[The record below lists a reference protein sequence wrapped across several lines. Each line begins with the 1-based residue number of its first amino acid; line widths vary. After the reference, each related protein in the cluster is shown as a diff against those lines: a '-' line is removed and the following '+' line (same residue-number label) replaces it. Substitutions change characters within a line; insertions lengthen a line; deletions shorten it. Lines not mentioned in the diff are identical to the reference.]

1 MGDWSVDS
9 AAGRVR
15 IIASMS
21 RRIAVPALLLALDLG
36 FSSIATTASAQS
48 APAGAAGAQDAPR
61 IEAKAV
67 DPQSLPWP
75 MLLGARV
82 AALEQRLPVVETVVL
97 VPDEATFLAE
107 IARWSPRGRWPVLFE
122 DDRYAPLFVKRFAPR
137 RVFRR
142 ESVGT
147 LPAEAPARLDRARE
161 SVIRAVGGDPARQTL
176 QQVFE
181 ASGFLPPG
189 IVLTDFGDPAWP
201 AAVAL
206 AAGRGQVLDVLEGD
220 FGSTSQ
226 ALDPAGLERLD
237 RAVRAALDR
246 SGYEWGGV
254 RDAIE
259 AITICR
265 TLPVKAKA
273 ALPEGR
279 RVEIPVPGL
288 DSNLDLAT
296 SDFLGRTDAGE
307 RFAIVGQ
314 IFGDRTRSTYAAM
327 CALFLPRERIELFNT
342 YGRDGDWGVYAV
354 SELEP
359 ILEGIGFEVETAE
372 GDAAGPAGWLALGA
386 GTAPDVLVL
395 NSSGEPDRMSLSGGA
410 SAQASEIPQL
420 RAPLALHMI
429 HSFSLA
435 RPDDAGTLGGAWL
448 DAGVYAYV
456 GAVSEPFLASFIPP
470 RYLLERLVNRTP
482 FLAASR
488 QYEGPFVRPWRVMAY
503 GDPLMLVLPPQAQ
516 RLPRIPPPGSELVPG
531 EVLRESVK
539 EPMRAAA
546 GGDVAA
552 ASEAMRELRLLGE
565 SAIAAKLWTAIRAK
579 PGAAGIAP
587 EALVILFEQDDFR
600 GFLEAWEL
608 VPNHSAA
615 QVEMLWQLVGPRLG
629 ALSEP
634 GILTTLQANLRGPRR
649 WIDLERLLPHLSRVL
664 GPGIARRIVQREL
677 DETTDA
683 GSKRELQ
690 RILASMGSSGLDGGV
705 DAKPTQR

>member
-1 MGDWSVDS
+1 MMTDHSH
-9 AAGRVR
+9 AAWGLVL
-15 IIASMS
+15 AGGLAFA
-21 RRIAVPALLLALDLG
+21 AVAEPA
-36 FSSIATTASAQS
+36 Q
-48 APAGAAGAQDAPR
+48 APPAAAAQDGPR
-61 IEAKAV
+61 IEAQAV

-75 MLLGARV
+75 LLLGGRV

-142 ESVGT
+142 ESVGS
-147 LPAEAPARLDRARE
+147 LPADAGAIEAKARE

-181 ASGFLPPG
+181 ASGFVPPG
-189 IVLTDFGDPAWP
+189 VVLTDFGDPAWP

-206 AAGRGQVLDVLEGD
+206 AAGRGQVLEVLEGD
-220 FGSTSQ
+220 FGAISQ
-226 ALDPAGLERLD
+226 TLDAAGLERLD
-237 RAVRAALDR
+237 RTVRAALDR
-246 SGYEWGGV
+246 SGYGWSSV

-265 TLPVKAKA
+265 SLPVKAKA
-273 ALPEGR
+273 SLPEGR

-288 DSNLDLAT
+288 DANLDLAT
-296 SDFLGRTDAGE
+296 SDFLGRNDSGE
-307 RFAIVGQ
+307 RVAIVGQ
-314 IFGDRTRSTYAAM
+314 IFGARARSTYAAM
-327 CALFLPRERIELFNT
+327 CSLFLPRDRMELFNT
-342 YGRDGDWGVYAV
+342 YGREGDWGVYAV
-354 SELEP
+354 AELEP
-359 ILEGIGFEVETAE
+359 LLEGIGFEVESVE
-372 GDAAGPAGWLALGA
+372 GEAAGPAGWLALGA
-386 GTAPDVLVL
+386 GTPPDVLVL
-395 NSSGEPDRMSLSGGA
+395 NSSGEPDRMSLAGGA
-410 SAQASEIPQL
+410 TAQASEIPRL

-435 RPDDAGTLGGAWL
+435 RPDDLGTLGGAWL

-488 QYEGPFVRPWRVMAY
+488 QYEGPFLRPWRVMTY
-503 GDPLMLVLPPQAQ
+503 GDPLMLVLPPNAQ

-531 EVLRESVK
+531 EVLRDSVK
-539 EPMRAAA
+539 EPMRGAA

-552 ASEAMRELRLLGE
+552 AGEAMRELRLLGE
-565 SAIAAKLWTAIRAK
+565 SAIAAKLWTAVRAK
-579 PGAAGIAP
+579 PGAATLAP
-587 EALVILFEQDDFR
+587 QALVVLFEQDDFR
-600 GFLEAWEL
+600 GFLSTWEM
-608 VPNHSAA
+608 VPNHDTE

-629 ALSEP
+629 ALADP
-634 GILTTLQANLRGPRR
+634 TILTLMQANLRGPRR

-683 GSKRELQ
+683 SSKRELQ
-690 RILASMGSSGLDGGV
+690 RIIASMGSAGLDGGV
-705 DAKPTQR
+705 DAKPPTR

>member
-1 MGDWSVDS
+1 
-9 AAGRVR
+9 
-15 IIASMS
+15 MS
-21 RRIAVPALLLALDLG
+21 RRLAVPTLLVSFALG
-36 FSSIATTASAQS
+36 FSTIAATSAAQAPPASA
-48 APAGAAGAQDAPR
+48 GVQDGPGL
-61 IEAKAV
+61 ETKAV
-67 DPQSLPWP
+67 DPESIPWP

-142 ESVGT
+142 TSVGT
-147 LPAEAPARLDRARE
+147 LPADPASTRE
-161 SVIRAVGGDPARQTL
+161 QALASVIRALGGDPARQTL
-176 QQVFE
+176 QQLFE

-189 IVLTDFGDPAWP
+189 IVLTDFRDPAWP

-206 AAGRGQVLDVLEGD
+206 AAGRGQVLEVLEGD
-220 FGSTSQ
+220 FGTVSQ
-226 ALDPAGLERLD
+226 SLDPTEFERVD
-237 RAVRAALDR
+237 RKVRAALDR
-246 SGYEWGGV
+246 CGFEWGGV

-265 TLPVKAKA
+265 ALPVKAEG
-273 ALPEGR
+273 ALPQGR
-279 RVEIPVPGL
+279 RVEIAVQGL
-288 DSNLDLAT
+288 DTNLDLAT
-296 SDFLGRTDAGE
+296 SDLLGRTEGGE

-314 IFGDRTRSTYAAM
+314 IFGDRVRSTYAAM
-327 CALFLPRERIELFNT
+327 CSLFLPRERIELFNT
-342 YGRDGDWGVYAV
+342 YGREGDWGVYGMT
-354 SELEP
+354 ELEP

-372 GDAAGPAGWLALGA
+372 GAAAGPPGWLAFGA
-386 GTAPDVLVL
+386 GTPPDVLVL
-395 NSSGEPDRMSLSGGA
+395 NSSGEPDRMSLAGGA
-410 SAQASEIPQL
+410 SAQASEIPRL

-435 RPDDAGTLGGAWL
+435 RPDDLGTLGGAWL
-448 DAGVYAYV
+448 EAGAYAYV
-456 GAVSEPFLASFIPP
+456 GAVSEPYLASFIPP
-470 RYLLERLVNRTP
+470 RFLLERVVNRTP

-488 QYEGPFVRPWRVMAY
+488 QYEGPFVRPWRVMTY
-503 GDPLMLVLPPQAQ
+503 GDPLMLVLPPNAQ

-531 EVLRESVK
+531 ELLRDSVK

-546 GGDVAA
+546 AGDVDAA
-552 ASEAMRELRLLGE
+552 AEAMRELRLLGE
-565 SAIAAKLWTAIRAK
+565 SAIAARLWAAIRGR
-579 PGAAGIAP
+579 PGAARMAP
-587 EALVILFEQDDFR
+587 EALVVLFEQDDFR
-600 GFLEAWEL
+600 GFLQAWEM
-608 VPNHSAA
+608 VPNHDPS

-634 GILTTLQANLRGPRR
+634 AILTTLQASLRGPRR

-683 GSKRELQ
+683 SSKRELQ
-690 RILASMGSSGLDGGV
+690 RILASLGSAGLDGGV
-705 DAKPTQR
+705 DAAPPTR

>member
-1 MGDWSVDS
+1 
-9 AAGRVR
+9 
-15 IIASMS
+15 MS
-21 RRIAVPALLLALDLG
+21 RRIAALGLLLASAFG
-36 FSSIATTASAQS
+36 FSSIAAKVAAQS
-48 APAGAAGAQDAPR
+48 PPTGEAGGSEGPR
-61 IEAKAV
+61 LEAKAV
-67 DPQSLPWP
+67 DPQSIPWP

-97 VPDEATFLAE
+97 VPDEATYLAE

-142 ESVGT
+142 SSVGS
-147 LPAEAPARLDRARE
+147 LPADPTAMLARARE

-181 ASGFLPPG
+181 ASGFVPPG
-189 IVLTDFGDPAWP
+189 IVLTDLRDPAWP

-206 AAGRGQVLDVLEGD
+206 AAGRGQVLEVLEGD
-220 FGSTSQ
+220 FGTPSQ
-226 ALDPAGLERLD
+226 TLDSAGLERLD
-237 RAVRAALDR
+237 REVRAALDR
-246 SGYEWGGV
+246 CGYEWGGV

-259 AITICR
+259 SITICR

-273 ALPEGR
+273 SLPEAR

-296 SDFLGRTDAGE
+296 SDFLGRSASGD

-327 CALFLPRERIELFNT
+327 CSLFLPRERIELFNT

-354 SELEP
+354 AELEP

-372 GDAAGPAGWLALGA
+372 GEAAGPAGWLSLGA

-395 NSSGEPDRMSLSGGA
+395 NSSGEPDRMSLAGGG
-410 SAQASEIPQL
+410 SAQASEIPRL

-482 FLAASR
+482 FLAAAR

-503 GDPLMLVLPPQAQ
+503 GDPLMLVLPPKAQ

-531 EVLRESVK
+531 EVLRDAVK
-539 EPMRAAA
+539 EPMRSAAA
-546 GGDVAA
+546 GDVASA
-552 ASEAMRELRLLGE
+552 ATAMRELRLLGE
-565 SAIAAKLWTAIRAK
+565 SAIAARLWTAIRGK
-579 PGAAGIAP
+579 PGAARIAP
-587 EALVILFEQDDFR
+587 EALVVLFEQDDFR
-600 GFLEAWEL
+600 GFLEAWAL
-608 VPNHSAA
+608 VPDHDAS

-634 GILTTLQANLRGPRR
+634 AILTTLQANLRGPRR
-649 WIDLERLLPHLSRVL
+649 WIDLERLLPHLNRVL
-664 GPGIARRIVQREL
+664 GAGIARRVVQREL

-683 GSKRELQ
+683 SSKRELQ
-690 RILASMGSSGLDGGV
+690 RILGSMGSAGLDGGV
-705 DAKPTQR
+705 DATPPTR